1 MVGASLDPPMTSHQ
15 RRSPQPLADKKLAR
29 LFLSGDVMIG
39 RGIDQILLYP
49 CPPRLHEDYV
59 SSAVAYV
66 EFAEQV
72 SGRIQ
77 RPVGFDYIWGAALDS
92 LREYRPD
99 ARIVNLETSIT
110 RSEDYE
116 PKGINYR
123 VSPENAECLR
133 AGGID
138 CCVLANNHVLDW
150 GETGLVETLEAL
162 DRMGVKRVG
171 AGRNFS
177 EARRPAVLDIAGKG
191 RVVLVAFALP
201 SSGAPPH
208 WAASGERAG
217 VNLLPDLSTDNASR
231 VCDFLRN
238 AAKTGDISVVS
249 IHWGPNWGYEIPDE
263 QRRFAHKLIDEAGVS
278 VVHGHSSHHAKA
290 IEVYRNRLILYG
302 CGDFLNDYEGIE
314 GYEEY
319 RADLSLMYYVDV
331 DPTSGDL
338 VALELT
344 PLQIRRLRL
353 EPAASADAEWIARR
367 LDRESAEFGVGVE
380 SASPQSLTVSWL

>member
-1 MVGASLDPPMTSHQ
+1 
-15 RRSPQPLADKKLAR
+15 
-29 LFLSGDVMIG
+29 MIG
-39 RGIDQILLYP
+39 RGIDQILPHP

-59 SSAVAYV
+59 SSALAYV
-66 EFAEQV
+66 EFAEAV

-77 RPVGFDYIWGAALDS
+77 RPVGLDYIWGAALES

-99 ARIVNLETSIT
+99 ARIVNLETSVT

-133 AGGID
+133 AAGID

-150 GETGLVETLEAL
+150 GETGLVDTLETL
-162 DRMGVKRVG
+162 DRMCVKRVG

-177 EARRPAVLDIAGKG
+177 EAKRSAVLDIAGKG
-191 RVVLVAFALP
+191 RVTLVAFALP
-201 SSGAPPH
+201 SSGAPQH
-208 WAASGERAG
+208 WAASDERTG
-217 VNLLPDLSTDNASR
+217 VNLLHDLSTNSAAR
-231 VCDFLRN
+231 VCDLLRS

-263 QRRFAHKLIDEAGVS
+263 QRRFAHRLVDEAGVS

-319 RADLSLMYYVDV
+319 RGDLSLMYYADV

-344 PLQIRRLRL
+344 PLQIRRFRL
-353 EPAASADAEWIARR
+353 EPAASVDAEWIARR
-367 LDRESAEFGVGVE
+367 LDRESARFGVRVQSL
-380 SASPQSLTVSWL
+380 SAQSLTASWLRAMGA